1 MVTCS
6 APGKIYLFGEH
17 AVVYGESAVACAVE
31 LRTRVTVV
39 PAESTSITSGGQPLA
54 IGEEPYIQNTLKIM
68 EEFLALP
75 PVSIRIDSEIPIA
88 AGIGSSAALTV
99 ALLRALSIEF
109 GVEMDLSLIAATAHR
124 IERLVQGAA
133 SPTDT
138 FVSTMGG
145 VVVVPERRHLPPPGC
160 KIVIGDAG
168 IGTGAGAAMREK
180 TGEMVLRVADLREA
194 YPDAVDPVISAI
206 GGLARSGV
214 LLLEEGDCRG
224 VGKLMNINH
233 GLLEALGVGTTRL
246 LRLVHAARDAGA
258 FGAKIT
264 GAGGGG
270 CMVALADNA
279 REVAQGIERAGGKAM
294 VVEIAQEG
302 VRKE

>member
-17 AVVYGESAVACAVE
+17 AVVYGEPAVACAVE
-31 LRTRVTVV
+31 LRTYVTVTS
-39 PAESTSITSGGQPLA
+39 ANSTSITSCDQPLD
-54 IGEEPYIQNTLKIM
+54 IGEDPYIRNTLRVM
-68 EEFLALP
+68 REFLVLP

-124 IERLVQGAA
+124 IETLAQGAA

-145 VVVVPERRHLPPPGC
+145 VVVMPERRHLPPPGC
-160 KIVIGDAG
+160 KIVIGDTMAG
-168 IGTGAGAAMREK
+168 TEEALPEK
-180 TGEMVLRVADLREA
+180 TGKMVSRVAELKEA
-194 YPDAVDPVISAI
+194 YPNAVDPVINAI
-206 GGLARSGV
+206 GRLARSGV
-214 LLLEEGDCRG
+214 RLIEEDDCRG
-224 VGKLMNINH
+224 IGKLMNINH
-233 GLLEALGVGTTRL
+233 GLLEALGVGTIML
-246 LRLVHAARDAGA
+246 SRLVYATRDAGA
-258 FGAKIT
+258 LGAKIT

-270 CMVALADNA
+270 CMIALTDDAHKVA
-279 REVAQGIERAGGKAM
+279 RGIDRAGGKAM
-294 VVEIAQEG
+294 VVEIARAG
-302 VRKE
+302 VREE